1 MLFHNHYQAPDA
13 RKVVVACCKSEF
25 MRLCVISKLMTAG
38 DVTSCYLLG
47 DAWLCGLGV
56 GVFVDLFLARLWARG
71 LVNFLRVLCVCVCV
85 TATCI
90 NGTVDSSLNAAGVAA
105 AAAAADAA
113 ADAAAAAAAAV
124 DLLRLSPSAVFN
136 TLSLGNVGFLSSAA
150 ACGEQTS
157 RNSYPLVPLTI
168 PIIVKERSHAYQH
181 LCSGCSDGML
191 PSSLER
197 HPI

>member
-105 AAAAADAA
+105 AAAAA
-113 ADAAAAAAAAV
+113 V